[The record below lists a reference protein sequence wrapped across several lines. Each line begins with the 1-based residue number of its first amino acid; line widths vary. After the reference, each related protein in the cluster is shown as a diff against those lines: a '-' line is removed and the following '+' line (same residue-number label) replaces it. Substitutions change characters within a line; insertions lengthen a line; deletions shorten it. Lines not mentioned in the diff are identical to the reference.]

1 MKVVAQ
7 PIDMVAWFDSD
18 GEIHPVKFRIV
29 DETTEVVKINKII
42 CKEKEKL
49 AGNLMMIFRCQSII
63 NDKEKI
69 YEIKYD
75 LNSCKWILFKI

>member
-29 DETTEVVKINKII
+29 HETTEVVKINKVIW
-42 CKEKEKL
+42 KEKEKL
-49 AGNLMMIFRCQSII
+49 AGSLMMIFRCQSTI
-63 NDKEKI
+63 NNREKI

>member
-18 GEIHPVKFRIV
+18 GEIHPVKFRV
-29 DETTEVVKINKII
+29 VNETTEVVKINKVIYR
-42 CKEKEKL
+42 EKEKL
-49 AGNLMMIFRCQSII
+49 AGNLMIIFRCQSNI
-63 NDKEKI
+63 NNREKI

>member
-49 AGNLMMIFRCQSII
+49 AGNLMIIFRCQSII
-63 NDKEKI
+63 NNKEKI